1 MDTMELSNDPDLNRR
16 EIFVTVKHPVRGDF
30 KMPGWPVKMT
40 GSKVPITAAP
50 LLGADSDA
58 VYGELLG
65 LSAQELAALRE
76 EKII

>member
-1 MDTMELSNDPDLNRR
+1 
-16 EIFVTVKHPVRGDF
+16 
-30 KMPGWPVKMT
+30 
-40 GSKVPITAAP
+40 VPITAAP
-50 LLGADSDA
+50 LLGADSDV